1 MNLQPDWAPALALVL
16 GAMPSFL
23 FRWRLTLGQNR
34 VCVRAEAQRPLSRT
48 WHRLLLLMLAL
59 SFLAACQANAPSEG
73 DVEIISTRAPLPE
86 STPGVVEQEIIEA
99 ADAAGLTDSRFAA
112 YALGPLINTAL
123 AFLLVAVGYFLGV
136 WLFNLLLG
144 KVVSRIAPKIGAEL
158 QQAIGA
164 QVRWLILISV
174 LYLAILRLRVPGDFV
189 KRAMLDILFL
199 AGAVVTFVVL
209 WRTLDVL
216 VTAYRDRIADSERQA
231 ELEPAILLLTRLA
244 RILLTITVVTIT
256 LAHFGIN
263 VAALT
268 AAVGLVGLALS
279 LAAKDTIA
287 DAIAGMLILFDKPFR
302 VGDRIEIEE
311 ANTWGDVTEIGLRS
325 TRILTP
331 DNRLIIVPNSII
343 GSNQVI
349 NYSYPDPFYRIQLDL
364 AIAYDTDVESVRKLI
379 VDTVKEVEG
388 VYPERGVD
396 ALYLEMGDS
405 GMVFRVRWWIETYA
419 DTRRMVD
426 KVNSALQKAF
436 DEHGVV
442 SPYPTQNII
451 LQQEYPSV
459 A

>member
-1 MNLQPDWAPALALVL
+1 
-16 GAMPSFL
+16 MPSFFFQWGL
-23 FRWRLTLGQNR
+23 DSGRNR
-34 VCVRAEAQRPLSRT
+34 VSGLAKAERPLSRT

-59 SFLAACQANAPSEG
+59 SFLAACQASAPSEV
-73 DVEIISTRAPLPE
+73 DAEIISTRAPLPE
-86 STPGVVEQEIIEA
+86 PTPGLVEQEIVEA

-112 YALGPLINTAL
+112 YAIGPIINLGLAL
-123 AFLLVAVGYFLGV
+123 LLVAVGYFLGV

-144 KVVSRIAPKIGAEL
+144 KVLSRIAPKTGAEL
-158 QQAIGA
+158 QQAIGGL
-164 QVRWLILISV
+164 VRWLILICV
-174 LYLAILRLRVPGDFV
+174 LYLAILRLRVPADFV
-189 KRAMLDILFL
+189 KRGLLDILFL
-199 AGAVVTFVVL
+199 AGVSVTFVVL

-216 VTAYRDRIADSERQA
+216 VKAYRERLTDSERQA

-244 RILLTITVVTIT
+244 RILLIVIIVVIT

-268 AAVGLVGLALS
+268 AAVGLAGLALS

-311 ANTWGDVTEIGLRS
+311 ANTWGDVTDIGLRS

-349 NYSYPDPFYRIQLDL
+349 NYSYPDPFYRIQLDV
-364 AIAYDTDVESVRKLI
+364 AIAYDTDIESVRKLI
-379 VDTVKEVEG
+379 VETVKEVEG
-388 VYPERGVD
+388 VFPERGVD
-396 ALYLEMGDS
+396 ALYLEMGDA

-426 KVNSALQKAF
+426 KVNTALQEAF

-442 SPYPTQNII
+442 CPYPTQNII
-451 LQQEYPSV
+451 VQQEYPPDGGRLSSV
-459 A
+459 